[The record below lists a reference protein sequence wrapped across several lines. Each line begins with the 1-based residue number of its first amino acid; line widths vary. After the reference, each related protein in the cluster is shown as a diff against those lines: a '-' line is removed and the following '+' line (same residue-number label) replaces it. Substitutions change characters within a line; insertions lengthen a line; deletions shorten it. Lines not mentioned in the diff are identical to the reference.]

1 MEKPYAQSAEKHT
14 RIIPL
19 YHGVAFGIL
28 AINWL
33 WSLYRLATAF
43 SWETLLAFGLA
54 VALLLILFF
63 ARAMAI
69 TVQDRVIRLEERLRM
84 ERLLPADLKGR
95 LDELTIDQI
104 VSLRFA
110 SDAELS
116 DLTRKVLDEKQTDR
130 KAIKKL
136 IRKWR
141 PDFLRA

>member
-1 MEKPYAQSAEKHT
+1 MEKPYAQSAEKHA

-28 AINWL
+28 AVNWL
-33 WSLYRLATAF
+33 WTLYRVATAF
-43 SWETLLAFGLA
+43 SWETLLTFGLA
-54 VALLLILFF
+54 VALLLLFF
-63 ARAMAI
+63 YARLMAL

-95 LDELTIDQI
+95 LDELTIDQV

-110 SDAELS
+110 SDAELP
-116 DLTRKVLDEKQTDR
+116 DLTRTVLAERLTDR

-136 IRKWR
+136 IRQWR